1 VYKYT
6 HTEIDPL
13 RQSTVH
19 DVRTCSRAP
28 YYTTPATGPGRPNP
42 CLLPLRAYTRRRRRR
57 PFLLVI
63 NRRAQAGAAACVAKA
78 MGRLGGGLGAAAAA
92 ATPPSFVRAA
102 WQAVRWSVVVP
113 ALQLAVYVCAA
124 MSLMLFLERM
134 YMAAV
139 VTGLWLRRR
148 RRRHVAGDGQ
158 RVLDD
163 DDDLEA
169 DAGRCCPMVLV
180 QIPMF
185 NEGQVSETAY

>member
-1 VYKYT
+1 
-6 HTEIDPL
+6 
-13 RQSTVH
+13 
-19 DVRTCSRAP
+19 
-28 YYTTPATGPGRPNP
+28 
-42 CLLPLRAYTRRRRRR
+42 
-57 PFLLVI
+57 
-63 NRRAQAGAAACVAKA
+63 
-78 MGRLGGGLGAAAAA
+78 MGRLGGGLGA

-113 ALQLAVYVCAA
+113 ALQLAVYICAA

-139 VTGLWLRRR
+139 VTGLWLRRCR
-148 RRRHVAGDGQ
+148 RRRIAGDGQ